1 MLTGVIPI
9 ITLVINLK
17 NIIITLTVGV
27 LLTGCSS
34 PADKYRNKINYYS
47 HADYGVVDEKNPAY
61 VSNRDEC
68 QTKAYSKGI
77 KIDDVLVTTRE
88 EVYTYYIKFLSEE
101 LSSEISASR
110 YSTSNNDTPRPYYY
124 KKMESYDNE
133 AEQCIEDK
141 GWVKVENT

>member
-1 MLTGVIPI
+1 
-9 ITLVINLK
+9 VINLK
-17 NIIITLTVGV
+17 NIISILTVGL

-47 HADYGVVDEKNPAY
+47 HPDYGVVDEKKPAY
-61 VSNRDEC
+61 VTDRDEC

-77 KIDDVLVTTRE
+77 KIDGVLVTTRD
-88 EVYTYYIKFLSEE
+88 EVYTHYIKFLSGE

-110 YSTSNNDTPRPYYY
+110 YSTSNNGTRKPYYY

-133 AEQCIEDK
+133 AEQCIKVK
-141 GWVKVENT
+141 GWVKVENK